1 MFNLKFLAN
10 PEKPY
15 ADDRIDSAVHILR
28 GKRVAAELSLLK
40 LGLRLWCVFQDK
52 QGTTRVVADVVGFL
66 VYRKS
71 LASTVRVNYFA
82 I

>member
-10 PEKPY
+10 QEKPN
-15 ADDRIDSAVHILR
+15 ADDRIDSAVHILRGNR

-52 QGTTRVVADVVGFL
+52 QGTTRVVV
-66 VYRKS
+66 
-71 LASTVRVNYFA
+71 T
-82 I
+82 